1 MIEKIYGGLAALGA
15 AGAIT
20 ALAVSPQALPGV
32 AVGTGGLLGG
42 ASLTHELVRKRRDEA
57 EESARVGAA
66 FSALYA
72 ANKGLVNPQQLSLLT
87 AVSLERIDEFLQRLS
102 EAQGGKYIQVE
113 AGAFYTFPHPNNIL
127 DELTNNA
134 NAWARDTT
142 EGLRQENA
150 SLLQQLNL
158 MRAATASNMISNAG
172 GYAGVPDLPRD
183 VEDPWVPNK
192 ARALN

>member
-20 ALAVSPQALPGV
+20 ALAVSPQALPSV

-42 ASLTHELVRKRRDEA
+42 ASLTHELVRKRRAEA

-102 EAQGGKYIQVE
+102 EAQEGKYIQVE

-150 SLLQQLNL
+150 NLLQQLNL
-158 MRAATASNMISNAG
+158 MRAAAASNMISNAG

-192 ARALN
+192 ARALS